1 MKSLRILVAALAAIS
16 AAACSDMGPTAPA
29 TPDAPARQ
37 SASNT
42 GMNSAAHADPCGPAN
57 GNSLPVTASRG
68 PAFGSGVGIAGISC
82 PARP

>member
-1 MKSLRILVAALAAIS
+1 MKTLRILVAAIAAIS

-29 TPDAPARQ
+29 TSDASARQ

-42 GMNSAAHADPCGPAN
+42 GMNTAGTVANPCGPAN

-68 PAFGSGVGIAGISC
+68 PAFGSGVGITSTC
-82 PARP
+82 TTRP